1 MPKKRARKLIE
12 NPWDSVVSITVIL
25 EEEEFH
31 SDAS

>member
-1 MPKKRARKLIE
+1 MKRAMKIIE

-31 SDAS
+31 SHPS